1 MRAWLTLDEALE
13 ELMGGAAKWKWADQ
27 IAEWERFRQDAFQ
40 FAVDNGYDHPAFTDW
55 AWHGVRDAGGDNK
68 YD

>member
-1 MRAWLTLDEALE
+1 
-13 ELMGGAAKWKWADQ
+13 MGGARRGSRGAYGRRSHKWKWADQ

-55 AWHGVRDAGGDNK
+55 VWHGARDAGGDNK